1 VTSQAELV
9 KVQIRIEATPAEI
22 FPYLIES
29 DLLVQWIGQSAHLD
43 PEPGGVFA
51 LDFDETKI
59 RGNFVTVEPP
69 HRVVFTWGVP
79 GSTELP
85 EGSSTVEIT
94 LTADGDGTIVE
105 LHHSDLSADERVRH
119 EAGWTELLPRLRE
132 KVTA

>member
-9 KVQIRIEATPAEI
+9 KVQIRIEATPEEV

-29 DLLVQWIGQSAHLD
+29 DLMVQWIGKRVELH
-43 PEPGGVFA
+43 PEPGGQFA
-51 LDFDETKI
+51 LDFEEVSL
-59 RGNFVTVEPP
+59 RGTFVVVDPP

-79 GSTELP
+79 GSDELP

-94 LTADGDGTIVE
+94 LTADGDGTLVE
-105 LHHSDLSADERVRH
+105 LTHSDLPPDERPKH
-119 EAGWTELLPRLRE
+119 QDGWSELVLVLRQ